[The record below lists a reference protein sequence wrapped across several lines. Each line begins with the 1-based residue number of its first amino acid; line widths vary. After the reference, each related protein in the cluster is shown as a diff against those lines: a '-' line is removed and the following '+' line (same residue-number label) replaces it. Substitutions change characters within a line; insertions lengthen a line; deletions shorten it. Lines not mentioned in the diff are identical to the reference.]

1 MAEGI
6 DGPLTIAAIE
16 HFQKN
21 NGITVDGVV
30 GPKTLVAL
38 KKK

>member
-1 MAEGI
+1 MVEWI
-6 DGPLTIAAIE
+6 DWPLTIAAIE
-16 HFQKN
+16 DFQKN
-21 NGITVDGVV
+21 NGITVGGVV